1 MTKLWCFRTFLWG
14 KKTFDSVSS
23 ISFDV
28 VGDRHRS
35 CYFSFYWHYLNNL
48 AIKFSGKKVLGFMC
62 REEQRDRWPRVEGV
76 GSENPMKAGG
86 RRIEYKTVIKK
97 L

>member
-1 MTKLWCFRTFLWG
+1 
-14 KKTFDSVSS
+14 
-23 ISFDV
+23 
-28 VGDRHRS
+28 
-35 CYFSFYWHYLNNL
+35 
-48 AIKFSGKKVLGFMC
+48 MC

-76 GSENPMKAGG
+76 GSENPMKAEG